1 MEVIMQIM
9 CVIFDVLILLFMY
22 FSVLVV
28 LMSFPTFGANI
39 FFLIKMPETKKEGY
53 LSVLSGMVSFLSNAA
68 LTGVILLF
76 HCEDGFVEWYQ
87 PMMQGVHTP
96 VSLPY
101 CGTFIV
107 MILTGVIGYLII
119 GFFEMEKIP
128 PLLFITAVSMIY
140 IGGIFSI
147 IWSIQT
153 CSRNIL
159 LSLCSLNYII
169 ASAGLIR
176 RKVIEFSSCRRS
188 ELNKDE
194 KSFTVK
200 MKIFLRSAC
209 SLPLYSVIMI
219 LPVISF
225 IIGILMLLGQDHDSI
240 IKMWTQTSDWQLSEM
255 GESPKNI
262 IAVWEGSYSDGHYLC
277 TVAAGGHRKIVKP
290 QRMGR
295 RHGHDIVVNRQLCVA
310 NAFEQILQEKNPV
323 FHKAVRS
330 FYDKYGLPVS
340 KLIRKPLTADIVY
353 IIMKPLEWLFL
364 IVLYMTDA
372 EPEKR
377 IAVQYLPEKDKM
389 ELQKF
394 FDEREKA

>member
-1 MEVIMQIM
+1 
-9 CVIFDVLILLFMY
+9 
-22 FSVLVV
+22 
-28 LMSFPTFGANI
+28 
-39 FFLIKMPETKKEGY
+39 
-53 LSVLSGMVSFLSNAA
+53 
-68 LTGVILLF
+68 
-76 HCEDGFVEWYQ
+76 
-87 PMMQGVHTP
+87 
-96 VSLPY
+96 
-101 CGTFIV
+101 
-107 MILTGVIGYLII
+107 
-119 GFFEMEKIP
+119 
-128 PLLFITAVSMIY
+128 
-140 IGGIFSI
+140 
-147 IWSIQT
+147 
-153 CSRNIL
+153 
-159 LSLCSLNYII
+159 
-169 ASAGLIR
+169 
-176 RKVIEFSSCRRS
+176 
-188 ELNKDE
+188 
-194 KSFTVK
+194 
-200 MKIFLRSAC
+200 
-209 SLPLYSVIMI
+209 
-219 LPVISF
+219 
-225 IIGILMLLGQDHDSI
+225 MLLGQDHDSI

-310 NAFEQILQEKNPV
+310 NAFEQILQEKTPV